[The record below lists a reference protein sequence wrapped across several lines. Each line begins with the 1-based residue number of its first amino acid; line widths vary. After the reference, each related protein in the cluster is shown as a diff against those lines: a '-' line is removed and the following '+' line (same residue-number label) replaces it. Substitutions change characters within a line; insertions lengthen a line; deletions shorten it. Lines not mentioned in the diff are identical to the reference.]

1 MIHAM
6 KTRWLCKLA
15 LALLLLAVGPLWAA
29 DAPTPKTGSWVVK
42 NFRFNTGE
50 VLPELKLNYL
60 TLGEPTGEPVLIL
73 HGTGGTAK
81 GMLSPAFGGELF
93 GPGQPLDAARHY
105 IILPDAIGAGASS
118 KPSDGLRMAFPKYNY
133 EDMVRAQHMLVTQHL
148 GVKQLKLVLGNSMG
162 GMHTWLWGVMYPDTM
177 RHLVPLA
184 SMPMEVA
191 GRNWMTRRL
200 LIETIQ
206 RDPEWNGG
214 NYTRQPA
221 SLKLAQVFF
230 SVATSGGNLGLHQVG
245 PTREKA
251 DAWVSKQLTAPTTAD
266 ANDLIYQFDAS
277 RGYNPAPQLDQIRAR
292 VLAINSLDDE
302 RNPPELAEIMENE
315 VKRVRAMGIY
325 LIPSSPDTRGHG
337 TTGQAKWWKRQ
348 LQGFLASDA
357 APRQ

>member
-1 MIHAM
+1 
-6 KTRWLCKLA
+6 
-15 LALLLLAVGPLWAA
+15 
-29 DAPTPKTGSWVVK
+29 
-42 NFRFNTGE
+42 
-50 VLPELKLNYL
+50 
-60 TLGEPTGEPVLIL
+60 
-73 HGTGGTAK
+73 
-81 GMLSPAFGGELF
+81 
-93 GPGQPLDAARHY
+93 
-105 IILPDAIGAGASS
+105 
-118 KPSDGLRMAFPKYNY
+118 
-133 EDMVRAQHMLVTQHL
+133 
-148 GVKQLKLVLGNSMG
+148 MG
-162 GMHTWLWGVMYPDTM
+162 GMHTWLWGVMYPDMM

-184 SMPMEVA
+184 SMPMEIA
-191 GRNWMTRRL
+191 GRNWMTRRM

-230 SVATSGGNLGLHQVG
+230 SVATSGGNLGLHQGG

-251 DAWVSKQLTAPTTAD
+251 DRWVDQQLAAPTTAD

-277 RGYNPAPQLDQIRAR
+277 RGYNPAPQLDRIRAR

-302 RNPPELAEIMENE
+302 RNPPELAEVMEDE

-348 LQGFLASDA
+348 LQSFLTAEA
-357 APRQ
+357 ERR